1 MGIVYYSCNNS
12 SFSQAHYSLSHLL
25 YTVAF
30 IGLDTVLLRMEIL
43 RFGSVFLVKYYLMK
57 NKKLLTYVK
66 QHVHLQ
72 KLRNCHC
79 YGNNDVSMWRIKMI
93 FS

>member
-1 MGIVYYSCNNS
+1 MGIVYYPCNNS
-12 SFSQAHYSLSHLL
+12 SFSQ
-25 YTVAF
+25 AF

-72 KLRNCHC
+72 KLRNCIAMATMTFQC
-79 YGNNDVSMWRIKMI
+79 GG
-93 FS
+93 